1 MGVHLLLCTLGH
13 DPPLLWA
20 TPAESMD
27 FPSDPP
33 AATSGRRTCFP
44 WTSPHPSVGQGLV
57 LTLASLTPPATLK
70 REEVGVVAIA
80 PQAEVRP
87 ADGLA
92 PMQVQHQ
99 LTLGQLHH
107 SGAQLHPLIIHIR
120 HLAGAQDRGVN
131 D

>member
-1 MGVHLLLCTLGH
+1 MGVHLLLCALGH
-13 DPPLLWA
+13 DPSLLWA
-20 TPAESMD
+20 TPAKSTD
-27 FPSDPP
+27 FPTDPP
-33 AATSGRRTCFP
+33 AATSGRRTCLS

-57 LTLASLTPPATLK
+57 LTLASLTPAATLK

-87 ADGLA
+87 ADSLA

-99 LTLGQLHH
+99 LALGQLHH
-107 SGAQLHPLIIHIR
+107 SGAQLHPLIIHVR
-120 HLAGAQDRGVN
+120 HLAGAQDRGVS